1 MDLRLKDMPDDLT
14 REQQSE
20 YIIKHCNLKD
30 PMWHFVWVLSKK
42 KSNVR
47 FQCKL
52 CGEEGTSAG
61 VFTGGPAKIR
71 CHFLANMFG
80 CVTCTGV
87 GEEREKANEA
97 SQQSVDDEVAA
108 KQKRDLEKKRK
119 HQIEE
124 GRLAEQNRLKQQ
136 KLEGSLSGAGT
147 VDYTKE
153 GLDQLWAKAV
163 YAAPTSFNLLKNP
176 FVVEAIEATSRFLL
190 PPSSRKVDVVEQQPK
205 YTPPSPDRL
214 GGTLRTSISKS
225 TSDRLCALQNTEAVK
240 YGINATSDGWSS
252 NPQHRPIEAQLFET
266 PTVTRLNHAEDLSG
280 ETKSEIKIAQKLG
293 QWADKGC
300 DDMGVPKSTNDF
312 MCVDGAEIA
321 SVNLLMAGAEENG
334 IKLEPRPWLSGG
346 VCTPHS
352 LDLELEDIDKLPFVS
367 SHMEEVFAY
376 ISSESAASLRA
387 RTSSVRARTSIIF
400 LPPVFC
406 VPSQKKRC
414 IKFIRE
420 HQYSLWLWREHAEN
434 ELLNPCATRFAT
446 NFIMADSLQDQKDS
460 GGEMVADRRY
470 MQWLNGEGTRR
481 RRKKSYYAEGIW
493 VRSKMQDGSFWEM
506 GAMIQKIVYPII
518 ELLRLADSELP
529 LMGKV
534 YHRMS
539 QIASHLESAEFEG
552 LTRAQRNRLESIH
565 ADRWSY
571 LHNHYHAAG
580 FALDPEFSREAVHA
594 NREIMSGFQIV
605 CDRVHFASPAKAALA
620 KQQFLIYKNR
630 SQGVFMEPGIID
642 TAARSTAGHLWWEM
656 YGYEVPEL
664 QMVAMKVLSKRSS
677 ACSVERLWSLF
688 GLIWT
693 KSRASLG
700 AAKAIDLV
708 KTGANLRLEKKLM
721 ALDYETEMRS
731 WTTPPEESEDEDDED
746 DEEEGG
752 VE

>member
-1 MDLRLKDMPDDLT
+1 MKPRLAQPPRIVDVFDALRPSVRARWVWRELCANYPSRAQRYSNTPTRYAEAQLCRLALKYGQIHSNTPNLGNSACVTHNQVRLCVYYLDTVGDRGLCDRRAIMEPRPPAGSPPRASTMDLRLKDMPDDLT

-80 CVTCTGV
+80 CVTCTVV

-97 SQQSVDDEVAA
+97 SHQSVDDELAA

-119 HQIEE
+119 RQIEE

-176 FVVEAIEATSRFLL
+176 FGIEAIEATSRFLL

-214 GGTLRTSISKS
+214 GDTLRTSISKS

-352 LDLELEDIDKLPFVS
+352 LDLELEDIAKLPFVS

-406 VPSQKKRC
+406 VPSQKKTM
-414 IKFIRE
+414 
-420 HQYSLWLWREHAEN
+420 HQ
-434 ELLNPCATRFAT
+434 
-446 NFIMADSLQDQKDS
+446 
-460 GGEMVADRRY
+460 
-470 MQWLNGEGTRR
+470 
-481 RRKKSYYAEGIW
+481 
-493 VRSKMQDGSFWEM
+493 
-506 GAMIQKIVYPII
+506 
-518 ELLRLADSELP
+518 
-529 LMGKV
+529 
-534 YHRMS
+534 
-539 QIASHLESAEFEG
+539 
-552 LTRAQRNRLESIH
+552 
-565 ADRWSY
+565 
-571 LHNHYHAAG
+571 
-580 FALDPEFSREAVHA
+580 VH
-594 NREIMSGFQIV
+594 S
-605 CDRVHFASPAKAALA
+605 
-620 KQQFLIYKNR
+620 
-630 SQGVFMEPGIID
+630 
-642 TAARSTAGHLWWEM
+642 
-656 YGYEVPEL
+656 
-664 QMVAMKVLSKRSS
+664 
-677 ACSVERLWSLF
+677 
-688 GLIWT
+688 
-693 KSRASLG
+693 
-700 AAKAIDLV
+700 
-708 KTGANLRLEKKLM
+708 
-721 ALDYETEMRS
+721 
-731 WTTPPEESEDEDDED
+731 
-746 DEEEGG
+746 
-752 VE
+752 